1 MKQGDWMD
9 EGRFRTGKELDLSD
23 LSELVNLRSRR
34 LPSAAA
40 PAGCSPE
47 ASAANTAAPPGPIR
61 SDGDRKR
68 LRHHVLTSAIAML
81 CRLSIGLLASA
92 VAIAALPLKA
102 QDAVP
107 EAQAD
112 AISINFKD
120 VVRFNWGF
128 QGALQDA
135 GVTNRIGA
143 GFFYPFHIRPN
154 KVWFLDSRFDLNLGD
169 YNISPE
175 YLSSSINDVQVQGVS
190 ISTSTRLGYRWLDR
204 HLNRGFGISAGYD
217 SRPLI
222 GGFPMDEFIKEATA
236 YRGGPQTPFFQQLA
250 VSAVTAGEKSKVSA
264 YGLFPIGEYGIG
276 SNKVAGL
283 YGFYGASPLMTTGI
297 DVEYEV
303 FPSIKVLTGF
313 YYQSNESEPPLYV
326 DPVSGF
332 GFKAQLTGDINDYSS
347 IYAKMTRDLNF
358 KTRYSA
364 GFIVRFG
371 KEGDQNKKN
380 GLMDFAHSSPD
391 YRYVRVNCS
400 EANPSRA
407 EDEQCGD

>member
-1 MKQGDWMD
+1 MVAGN
-9 EGRFRTGKELDLSD
+9 FRQQLFQQDDLLKHPPPHLDTFSAEPARMV
-23 LSELVNLRSRR
+23 SEPGVRHHARTHPSPMLRR
-34 LPSAAA
+34 L
-40 PAGCSPE
+40 
-47 ASAANTAAPPGPIR
+47 T
-61 SDGDRKR
+61 
-68 LRHHVLTSAIAML
+68 
-81 CRLSIGLLASA
+81 IGLLISA
-92 VAIAALPLKA
+92 TAIAPFPLKA
-102 QDAVP
+102 QDGMP
-107 EAQAD
+107 EDLGD
-112 AISINFKD
+112 AISINLKD
-120 VVRFNWGF
+120 VVKFNWGF

-143 GFFYPFHIRPN
+143 GFFYPFSIKPN
-154 KVWFLDSRFDLNLGD
+154 KMWFLDSRFDLNLGD
-169 YNISPE
+169 YNINPE

-190 ISTSTRLGYRWLDR
+190 ISTSTRIGYRWIDR
-204 HLNRGFGISAGYD
+204 HLNRGFGVSAGYD

-222 GGFPMDEFIKEATA
+222 AGFPMDEFIKEATA
-236 YRGGPQTPFFQQLA
+236 FRGGPQTQFFQQLA
-250 VSAVTAGEKSKVSA
+250 LSAVTAGEKSKVSA
-264 YGLFPIGEYGIG
+264 YGLFPIGDYGIG
-276 SNKVAGL
+276 SNKVAAI

-297 DVEYEV
+297 DLEYEV

-347 IYAKMTRDLNF
+347 IYARMTRDLNF

-364 GFIVRFG
+364 GFIVRFA
-371 KEGDQNKKN
+371 KETDQNIKS
-380 GLMDFAHSSPD
+380 GLADFANSSPD